1 MAKVV
6 VLADGIKLSRA
17 AGGNKAPAIR
27 GKAKGWTAAVARR
40 NTSFLM
46 AVDAGALSGVGVSAT
61 LTIGRDGPPVSPKM
75 FEGWRRSLIE
85 RLRRMG
91 LVRLHWVL
99 EFQRSG
105 APHLHLMAYFQRG
118 DARGLSDTVKSH
130 WLQIVE
136 PTGAAIWSQHAVP
149 VTSPLGWKQYL
160 AKHGSRGAA
169 HYQRSVL
176 PAGWEEP
183 GRMWGKSGEWP
194 SIAAEFET
202 DDAALNWLRRRVR
215 AWRLADARQ
224 ALARARERGDER
236 AAAVA
241 VRRIVSARHMLRCG
255 SETASHCRGATEWLP
270 RSLSARLL
278 AHVQQCGGL
287 VRDWSDRGTVPQ
299 SPPGGRSRQEGL

>member
-27 GKAKGWTAAVARR
+27 GKAKGWTPAVARR

-46 AVDAGALSGVGVSAT
+46 AVDAGALDGVGVSAT
-61 LTIGRDGPPVSPKM
+61 LTIGRDGPPVSPQT
-75 FEGWRRSLIE
+75 FERWRQALIH

-91 LVRLHWVL
+91 LVRLHWVV

-105 APHLHLMAYFQRG
+105 APHFHMMAYFCRG
-118 DARGLSDTVKSH
+118 DARALSDTVKAH

-136 PTGAAIWSQHAVP
+136 RTGAAIWSQHVVP

-160 AKHGSRGAA
+160 AKHGARGAA
-169 HYQRSVL
+169 HYQRTAL
-176 PAGWEEP
+176 PGGWEQP

-202 DDAALNWLRRRVR
+202 DNAGLNWLRRRVR

-224 ALARARERGDER
+224 ELERARQRGDER
-236 AAAVA
+236 AVAAA
-241 VRRIVSARHMLRCG
+241 VRRVVSARHMLRCG
-255 SETASHCRGATEWLP
+255 SEAASHCRGATEWLP
-270 RSLSARLL
+270 RHLSVRLL
-278 AHVQQCGGL
+278 AHIQQRGGV
-287 VRDWSDRGTVPQ
+287 VRDWAERGMAPQ
-299 SPPGGRSRQEGL
+299 SPPGGRSPH